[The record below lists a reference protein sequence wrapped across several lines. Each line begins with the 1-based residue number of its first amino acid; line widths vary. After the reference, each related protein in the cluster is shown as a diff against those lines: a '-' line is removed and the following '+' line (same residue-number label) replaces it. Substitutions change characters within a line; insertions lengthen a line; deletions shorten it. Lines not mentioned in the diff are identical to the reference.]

1 MGTEVN
7 FGRGGELFERED
19 ELEAIG
25 GLLAGAA
32 GGVGGAVLIE
42 GVAGIG
48 KTSLLQAFRQIAADT
63 GTTVFDARAADLEAG
78 FPYGVIRQLLEA
90 PVRAASATSRRR
102 LLAGAAEL
110 AGPVLLESSANP
122 TDPAE
127 AGFAV
132 INGLY
137 WLLANLAGEAPLAL
151 VIDDLQSADEPSL
164 RFLSYLTRR
173 LDGLAVAVI
182 ASIRRGELGP
192 DQRLVDELRL
202 EPAVRIVSPAPLSE
216 LGVAAVL
223 TAEFEQTPDPA
234 FARACHAVTAG
245 NPFYVHELARAL
257 LTDGIGSTAEA
268 TTTVS
273 EMAPHS
279 IARVTLFR
287 LGRLSADA
295 VGLARAI
302 AVLGSDAHLP
312 RVAAIAGLDERRA
325 LTALDALDAAGVV
338 QIDVTLA
345 FSHPI
350 VQASIY
356 EELSEGARSI
366 AHRQAAALL
375 ADEGEDLG
383 KVASHLLR
391 SAPVGSPETIA
402 TLREAARR
410 AVALGAPD
418 NAATYLSRALEEGPA
433 RELRAALMMELAVA
447 EKLAR
452 RPAALDHFVQA
463 RQLASDPALR
473 AQAAIEQA
481 EILLYVGEW
490 EAFEDFVD
498 EAIEDTAELGRD
510 IFVRTQTVLAAHEAY
525 DARLVERFLQRLPQL
540 EGLVDEG
547 GPVTRP
553 LALLLALN
561 AASRDEPTERVQA
574 LLEHGWDGG
583 RYVADGE
590 TIELLPQGIAAFA
603 ALDELDRAEEMVE
616 AARAAAATNGS
627 VMTYLVASA
636 HAGWLHARRGNL
648 TAAAAEL
655 RGCLELALELELL
668 LPAAVTLSYATD
680 VLLERPDFADLA
692 GLTETI
698 EPGPLVNTLAG
709 AMLTATRG
717 QLRFAAGDRS
727 AAVADLR
734 SAASVVEALSLSYPL
749 GLEPW
754 RPVLASMLD
763 STQRAEALALV
774 GTELARAQQVGHGR
788 RVGVALRVLGTLE
801 SGSALGIERLEE
813 AVTVLAKTPARLE
826 HARALVELGAAHRR
840 HGHRVAARPPLR
852 EGLDL
857 AARCGAIRLADRAR
871 QELSATGA
879 RPRRQQVTGRDALTP
894 SELRVAQ
901 LAADGR
907 TSQDIAQSLFVT
919 TRTIDS
925 HLGHVYAK
933 LGINS
938 RRELRGALAREG

>member
-1 MGTEVN
+1 MGCEGAAGG
-7 FGRGGELFERED
+7 GRELFERED
-19 ELEAIG
+19 ELNAIES
-25 GLLAGAA
+25 LLAGAVD
-32 GGVGGAVLIE
+32 GIGGAVLME
-42 GVAGIG
+42 GAAGIG
-48 KTSLLQAFRQIAADT
+48 KTSLLEAFKQIAAGT
-63 GTTVFDARAADLEAG
+63 GTTVLDARATDLEAG
-78 FPYGVIRQLLEA
+78 FPYGVVRQLLEA
-90 PVRAASATSRRR
+90 PVRGASATSRRR

-110 AGPVLLESSANP
+110 AGPVLLESSTNP

-137 WLLANLAGEAPLAL
+137 WLLANLAGEAPVAL

-192 DQRLVDELRL
+192 DQRLLDELRL
-202 EPAVRIVSPAPLSE
+202 EPAVRVVSPAALSE
-216 LGVAAVL
+216 AGVAAVL
-223 TAEFEQTPDPA
+223 SAEFGQVPDPA
-234 FARACHAVTAG
+234 FAKACHAVTAG
-245 NPFYVHELARAL
+245 NPFYIHELASAL
-257 LTDGIGSTAEA
+257 LADGIEPTAEA
-268 TTTVS
+268 TATVS
-273 EMAPHS
+273 DVAPHS
-279 IARVTLFR
+279 IARVTLVR
-287 LGRLSADA
+287 LGRLSGDA
-295 VGLARAI
+295 AGLVRAI

-312 RVAAIAGLDERRA
+312 RAAAIAALDEHEA
-325 LTALDALDAAGVV
+325 LAALDALEAAGVV
-338 QIDVTLA
+338 HIGGPLA
-345 FSHPI
+345 FRHPI
-350 VQASIY
+350 VQAAIY

-375 ADEGEDLG
+375 AAEGQDLG

-391 SAPVGSPETIA
+391 SSPVGSAETIA

-410 AVALGAPD
+410 AVGLGAPD
-418 NAATYLSRALEEGPA
+418 NGATYLARALEEGPA
-433 RELRAALMMELAVA
+433 RELRAALLMELALA

-452 RPAALDHFVQA
+452 RPGALAHFVEA
-463 RQLASDPALR
+463 RRLAADPALR

-481 EILLYVGEW
+481 EILLYHGEW

-498 EAIEDTAELGRD
+498 EAIEETADLGRD
-510 IFVRTQTVLAAHEAY
+510 IFVRTQTVLAAREAY
-525 DARLVERFLQRLPQL
+525 DARLVERFIRRLPEL

-561 AASRDEPTERVQA
+561 AASRDEPIERVQA
-574 LLEHGWDGG
+574 LIEHGWDGG

-590 TIELLPQGIAAFA
+590 TIELLPQGIGAVA
-603 ALDELDRAEEMVE
+603 ALDELDGAEEMVE
-616 AARAAAATNGS
+616 AARAAAAENGS
-627 VMTYLVASA
+627 VMTYLVASG

-717 QLRFAAGDRS
+717 QVRFAAGDRS

-734 SAASVVEALSLSYPL
+734 SAALVVEALRLSYPP
-749 GLEPW
+749 GLEAW

-763 STQRAEALALV
+763 GTQRAEAVALV
-774 GTELARAQQVGHGR
+774 ATELAHARRVGHR
-788 RVGVALRVLGTLE
+788 RRIGVALRVLGTLE
-801 SGSALGIERLEE
+801 SSFDLGIERLEE
-813 AVTVLAKTPARLE
+813 AVTVLAQTPARLE
-826 HARALVELGAAHRR
+826 YARALVELGAAHRR
-840 HGHRVAARPPLR
+840 HGHRAAARPPLR

-857 AARCGAIRLADRAR
+857 AARCGAIRLADRAG

-879 RPRRQQVTGRDALTP
+879 RPRRQQLTGRDALTP

-907 TSQDIAQSLFVT
+907 TSQDIAESLFVT
-919 TRTIDS
+919 TRTVDS

-938 RRELRGALAREG
+938 RRALHEALRSEV

>member
-1 MGTEVN
+1 MGHEVGV
-7 FGRGGELFERED
+7 GRGGELFEREV
-19 ELEAIG
+19 ELQAIER
-25 GLLAGAA
+25 LLGGAA

-42 GVAGIG
+42 GAAGIG
-48 KTSLLQAFRQIAADT
+48 KTSLLEVFKQIAAGT

-90 PVRAASATSRRR
+90 PVRAASAASRRR

-110 AGPVLLESSANP
+110 AGPVLLESSRSPA
-122 TDPAE
+122 DPAE

-137 WLLANLAGEAPLAL
+137 WLLANLAGDGPVAL

-202 EPAVRIVSPAPLSE
+202 EPAVRVVSPAPLSE
-216 LGVAAVL
+216 AGVAAVL
-223 TAEFEQTPDPA
+223 SAEFGRPPDPA
-234 FARACHAVTAG
+234 FATACHAVTAG

-257 LTDGIGSTAEA
+257 LADGIGPTAEA
-268 TTTVS
+268 TATVS
-273 EMAPHS
+273 EVAPHS
-279 IARVTLFR
+279 IARVTLVR

-295 VGLARAI
+295 AGLARAI

-312 RVAAIAGLDERRA
+312 RAAAIAALDERRA
-325 LTALDALDAAGVV
+325 LDALDALDAAGVV
-338 QIDVTLA
+338 NVDVTWA

-350 VQASIY
+350 VQAAIY
-356 EELSEGARSI
+356 DELSEGARSI

-375 ADEGEDLG
+375 ASEGEDLG

-391 SAPVGSPETIA
+391 SAPVGSAETVA

-418 NAATYLSRALEEGPA
+418 NAATYLSRALDEGPA
-433 RELRAALMMELAVA
+433 RELRATVVMELAVA

-452 RPAALDHFVQA
+452 RPAALDHFVEA
-463 RQLASDPALR
+463 RRLASDPALR
-473 AQAAIEQA
+473 ARAAIEQA
-481 EILLYVGEW
+481 EILLYLGEW
-490 EAFEDFVD
+490 EAFQDFVD
-498 EAIEDTAELGRD
+498 EAIEETAELGRD

-525 DARLVERFLQRLPQL
+525 HARMVERFIQRLPAL

-574 LLEHGWDGG
+574 LIERGWDGG

-590 TIELLPQGIAAFA
+590 TIELLPQGIGAFA
-603 ALDELDRAEEMVE
+603 VLDELDGAEEMVE

-636 HAGWLHARRGNL
+636 HAGWLHSRRGNL

-655 RGCLELALELELL
+655 RRCLELALELELL

-734 SAASVVEALSLSYPL
+734 SAASVVETLRLSYTP
-749 GLEPW
+749 GLEAW

-763 STQRAEALALV
+763 STQRAEAISLV
-774 GTELARAQQVGHGR
+774 ATELAHAQRVGHGR

-801 SGSALGIERLEE
+801 SGSDLGIERLEG
-813 AVTVLAKTPARLE
+813 AVTVLAQTPARLE

-840 HGHRVAARPPLR
+840 LGHRAAARPPLR

-871 QELSATGA
+871 QELAATGA
-879 RPRRQQVTGRDALTP
+879 RPRREQVTGRDALTP

-907 TSQDIAQSLFVT
+907 TSQEIAQSLFVT
-919 TRTIDS
+919 TRTVDS
-925 HLGHVYAK
+925 HLGHVYTK

-938 RRELRGALAREG
+938 RRALREALGAEG